1 MVAWVYFSP
10 ADSSYIHNTNTRTDY
25 YNIISEQVIKYRH
38 SKDIFICGDL
48 NSRRG
53 QLIDYHENIPGT
65 EGGLNYIDEY
75 AKNVLNTVQDCFS
88 RDNCINEYGR
98 KLIDFC
104 KSSCYHIMN
113 GRLGD
118 VPNTG
123 DFTCYK
129 GNGASLVDYLLGKPS
144 SMSMVKE
151 FSNITK
157 QVYLGH
163 ISPQINGLIM
173 NVKLLKWQ

>member
-1 MVAWVYFSP
+1 M
-10 ADSSYIHNTNTRTDY
+10 
-25 YNIISEQVIKYRH
+25 
-38 SKDIFICGDL
+38 FICGDL

-104 KSSCYHIMN
+104 KSSGYRIMN